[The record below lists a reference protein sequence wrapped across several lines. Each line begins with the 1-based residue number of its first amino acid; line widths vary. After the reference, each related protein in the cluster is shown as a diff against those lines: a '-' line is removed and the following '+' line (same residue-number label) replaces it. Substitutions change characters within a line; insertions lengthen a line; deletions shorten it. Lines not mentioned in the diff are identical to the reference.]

1 MTPITRECPSCQRN
15 YSVYFHGCLWLN
27 AMRGDGVKM
36 ADYSREHYDFPLTK
50 KSENKPLKGVRVI
63 DAGNMVAAPF
73 ATVLLA
79 DFGADVIKIEH
90 PKYGD
95 GQRKLEPIKDGIP
108 LWWKSVARNKRC
120 ITLDLGKPQGAA
132 IFKELIKGQDVIVE
146 NYRPGTFEK
155 WGIGPDVI
163 HGIDPR
169 IILLR
174 ISGFGQTGPYK
185 DRAGFGRVAEA
196 MSGLTN
202 LIGEPD
208 GPPMSQGYPLGDL
221 ISGIFGSLSVMMAL
235 YHRDVGGGVGQV
247 IDLALFEAV
256 FRFLDFDPIQYD
268 QMKTVHMRTG
278 NRVAY
283 VAPSSMFRTKEGKY
297 LTLAASTQ
305 SVWLRL
311 AEAIGRKDLT
321 TDPKF
326 IDNSARVVNSVE
338 INGIVGDWIGQHT
351 RQEVIEQFD
360 KFGVAYSA
368 VFDMEDAFRDVQYRA
383 REAMVRVPDPDLGEA
398 IVQNVVPKFSATPG
412 SVDFLGPHMGAH
424 NEEIFCGELGLSK
437 ERLKELKD
445 AGII

>member
-1 MTPITRECPSCQRN
+1 
-15 YSVYFHGCLWLN
+15 
-27 AMRGDGVKM
+27 MRGDGVKM

-208 GPPMSQGYPLGDL
+208 GPPMSPGYPLGDL

>member
-1 MTPITRECPSCQRN
+1 
-15 YSVYFHGCLWLN
+15 
-27 AMRGDGVKM
+27 M
-36 ADYSREHYDFPLTK
+36 ADYAKEHYDFPLSK
-50 KSENKPLKGVRVI
+50 KSEHKPLNGVRVI

-79 DFGADVIKIEH
+79 DFGANVIKIEH

-95 GQRKLEPIKDGIP
+95 GQRKLEPIMDGIP

-120 ITLDLGKPQGAA
+120 ITLDLGKPEGAD
-132 IFKELIKGQDVIVE
+132 IFKRLVKGTDVVVE

-155 WGIGPDVI
+155 WGIGYEAI
-163 HGIDPR
+163 RAIDPR
-169 IILLR
+169 IIMLR

-185 DRAGFGRVAEA
+185 NRAGFGRVAEA

-208 GPPMSQGYPLGDL
+208 GPPMSPGYPLGDL
-221 ISGIFGSLSVMMAL
+221 IAGIFGSLSVMMAL
-235 YHRDVGGGVGQV
+235 YHRDLRGGEGQM
-247 IDLALFEAV
+247 IDLALYEAV

-283 VAPSSMFRTKEGKY
+283 VAPSSMFKTKDGKY

-311 AEAIGRKDLT
+311 AEAIGRQDMT

-326 IDNSARVVNSVE
+326 IDNSARVENSLE
-338 INGIVGDWIGQHT
+338 CNGIVGAWIAQHT
-351 RQEVIEQFD
+351 RDEVIEHFD
-360 KFGVAYSA
+360 KHGVAYSA
-368 VFDMEDAFRDVQYRA
+368 VFDMEDAFRDLQYRA

-398 IVQNVVPKFSATPG
+398 IVQNVVPKFSGTPG
-412 SVDFLGPHMGAH
+412 SVDFLGRKLGED
-424 NEEIFCGELGLSK
+424 NETILCGELGLSK
-437 ERLKELKD
+437 EKLKELKD
-445 AGII
+445 SGIV

>member
-1 MTPITRECPSCQRN
+1 
-15 YSVYFHGCLWLN
+15 V
-27 AMRGDGVKM
+27 
-36 ADYSREHYDFPLTK
+36 ADYIKEHYDFPLAQ
-50 KSENKPLKGVRVI
+50 KSLHKPLAGVRVI

-108 LWWKSVARNKRC
+108 LWWKSVSRNKRC
-120 ITLDLGKPQGAA
+120 ITLDLGKPEGADL
-132 IFKELIKGQDVIVE
+132 FKKLIKGKDVIVE
-146 NYRPGTFEK
+146 NYRPGTFER
-155 WGIGPDVI
+155 WGIGYDAI
-163 HGIDPR
+163 RTIEPR
-169 IILLR
+169 MILLR

-185 DRAGFGRVAEA
+185 SRAGFGRVAEA

-208 GPPMSQGYPLGDL
+208 GPPMSPGYPLGDL
-221 ISGIFGSLSVMMAL
+221 IAGIFGSLSVMIAL
-235 YHRDVGGGVGQV
+235 YHRDLRGGDGQV
-247 IDLALFEAV
+247 IDLALYEAV

-283 VAPSSMFRTKEGKY
+283 VAPSSMFKTKDGKY

-311 AEAIGRKDLT
+311 AKAIEREDLT

-326 IDNSARVVNSVE
+326 IDNPARVENSAE
-338 INGIVGDWIGQHT
+338 INGIVGDWIEQHT
-351 RQEVIEQFD
+351 RDEVIRRFD
-360 KFGVAYSA
+360 DCEVAYSS
-368 VFDMEDAFRDVQYRA
+368 VFDMEDVFRDVQYRA
-383 REAMVRVPDPDLGEA
+383 REALVRVPDPDLGEA
-398 IVQNVVPKFSATPG
+398 IVQNVVPKFSRTPG
-412 SVDFLGPHMGAH
+412 SVDFLGPKMGEH
-424 NEEIFCGELGLSK
+424 NEEIYGGELGLTR
-437 ERLKELKD
+437 ERLQELRD

>member
-1 MTPITRECPSCQRN
+1 MTPITRESPSCQPN
-15 YSVYFHGCLWLN
+15 HSVYFRGCLWLN

-36 ADYSREHYDFPLTK
+36 ADYTREHYDFPLTK

-132 IFKELIKGQDVIVE
+132 LFKELIKGQDVIVE

-208 GPPMSQGYPLGDL
+208 GPPMSPGYPLGDL